1 MPESGIFFVEQFI
14 FSEENLEKIGELRM
28 GLLET
33 VAGGK
38 IFEMI
43 GEVWWEFLTV
53 LDLAHFTFKS
63 IYVYIKFYSF
73 VLCFQ
78 II

>member
-43 GEVWWEFLTV
+43 GEV
-53 LDLAHFTFKS
+53 
-63 IYVYIKFYSF
+63 
-73 VLCFQ
+73 
-78 II
+78 